1 MKINIETKIS
11 SNYKD
16 EEINIVIKTSKMCQ
30 EVENIIEKIQDT
42 SNKIKVVT
50 GRENNNI
57 TLVKTSEIIKF
68 YSKCQNN
75 YFSTMNKEYLTKKK
89 MYELEEELDKEEFI
103 RISNSCIVNL
113 NFVKHFDLGIT
124 GNITVVLKDNTKENV
139 SKRRISYI
147 LKFLKG
153 GDCNEKSNS

>member
-11 SNYKD
+11 SNYKN

-68 YSKCQNN
+68 YSKGQNN
-75 YFSTMNKEYLTKKK
+75 YFSTMT
-89 MYELEEELDKEEFI
+89 F
-103 RISNSCIVNL
+103 
-113 NFVKHFDLGIT
+113 
-124 GNITVVLKDNTKENV
+124 
-139 SKRRISYI
+139 
-147 LKFLKG
+147 
-153 GDCNEKSNS
+153 